1 MAHNVLST
9 CWEVTR
15 MSTDQVI
22 LVVDDDSAMREMLV
36 ELLRDESYEV
46 CEAASVDDA
55 LQLAG
60 EREFDAVLSDIKMPG
75 RSGLELLGEMRELR
89 PATPVVLMT
98 AFGSIDAAV
107 DAMRAGATDYLT
119 KPFEPE
125 AVLLTLERT
134 LDRRAL
140 EVENRRL
147 RRAVDQTSRL
157 GDLIGTSP
165 AMREIFAL
173 IRRVAHNRSSVLI
186 TGDSGTGK
194 EVVARAIHYHG
205 NRAGQPFVPVN
216 CTAIPEGLLES
227 ELFGHVRG
235 AFTGAHTSKRGLFEE
250 ATGGTIFLDEIG
262 DMSILLQSKLL
273 RVLQDREIRP
283 VGGNKTI
290 TVDVRII
297 AATNQDLGEA
307 MEKGTFREDL
317 YYRMN
322 VIPIWIPPLRERP
335 EDIPA
340 LANAFAER
348 HSEGEVRSLSATAMQ
363 YLVSRE
369 WKGNGRELENAIERA
384 MALSAEEVLEAE
396 DFPAEPGAKAAS
408 PAVANLMMRA
418 TAQRRL
424 TLDEVQELYT
434 EEVLSLTG
442 GNKVQAAKILG
453 VDRKT
458 LYRRAE
464 RNARRAEQREAKE
477 AAK

>member
-1 MAHNVLST
+1 
-9 CWEVTR
+9 
-15 MSTDQVI
+15 MSNDQAI
-22 LVVDDDSAMREMLV
+22 LVVDDDSAMREMLAD
-36 ELLRDESYEV
+36 LLREEGYSV
-46 CEAASVDDA
+46 TEAEAVDAA
-55 LQLAG
+55 LRLAT
-60 EREFDAVLSDIKMPG
+60 EQEFDVVLSDIKMPG
-75 RSGLELLGEMRELR
+75 RSGLELLGEMRQLR

-140 EVENRRL
+140 ELENRRL

-157 GDLIGTSP
+157 GDLIGNSP

-205 NRAGQPFVPVN
+205 NRADQPFVPVN

-250 ATGGTIFLDEIG
+250 AAGGTIFLDEIG
-262 DMSILLQSKLL
+262 DMSMLLQGKLL

-290 TVDVRII
+290 AVDVRII
-297 AATNQDLGEA
+297 AATNQDLAVA
-307 MEKGTFREDL
+307 MEEGSFREDL
-317 YYRMN
+317 YYRLN
-322 VIPIWIPPLRERP
+322 VIPLWIPPLRDRP

-340 LANAFAER
+340 LASAFVER
-348 HSEGEVRSLSATAMQ
+348 HCEGRPRTLSREAIEYLSAC
-363 YLVSRE
+363 E

-384 MALSAEEVLEAE
+384 MALSGDDVLEVFDFPTESGALAPKASGPNYMFRAAAQQRLPLQEVQDLYIEEVL
-396 DFPAEPGAKAAS
+396 
-408 PAVANLMMRA
+408 NLM
-418 TAQRRL
+418 
-424 TLDEVQELYT
+424 
-434 EEVLSLTG
+434 G
-442 GNKVQAAKILG
+442 GNKVKSAKILG

-464 RNARRAEQREAKE
+464 RNARRAQVCEEAT
-477 AAK
+477 A